1 MITMKQ
7 KFILDINPANGEL
20 IEKIKCS
27 SYGEIASAIKLA
39 RKAWRLWINVPLK
52 NRIAMMKKV
61 AKDFLKEKE
70 ILGEIITMEM
80 GKPLKSAIAEAEAV
94 AYGIEEAIEMAEEA
108 FATQV
113 LNYKDTV
120 TEIHRSSIGV
130 VAVITPWN
138 FPAAMAESL
147 ISPAILGGN
156 TVVFKPSEYTPL
168 TGKYMY
174 EVFNRHLPK
183 GAVNLLQGAEEV
195 GEVLITSDVDMIAF
209 VGSQEVGK
217 RIMEASAK
225 RLNRLVLELGGKD
238 PMIILKDADIE
249 KAAKYAVNG
258 SLRNAG
264 QVCVAVERIYVE
276 DKIAD
281 KFEKQVLENV
291 KKWKVGPGTDE
302 SSDMGPIVS
311 ENQRLNILSQI
322 EDAERKGAKILWG
335 GKKVEGKGFFMEP
348 TVITNLADK
357 HLIMQ
362 KETFGPVVCIQKV
375 SSAEE
380 AIEKANNTTFGLGAT
395 VWSKNEAKAKEVAR
409 KIESGMIGINQ
420 GIGGVPRTPWV
431 GAKQSGFG
439 FIGSIEGMRQFTIP
453 KKISYKKK

>member
-7 KFILDINPANGEL
+7 KFILDINPATGEL

-70 ILGEIITMEM
+70 ILGEIIMMEM
-80 GKPLKSAIAEAEAV
+80 GKPLKSAIGEAEAV

-108 FATQV
+108 FSTQV
-113 LNYKDTV
+113 LTYKDQV

-238 PMIILKDADIE
+238 PMIIMKDADLE

-264 QVCVAVERIYVE
+264 QVCVSVERIYIE
-276 DKIAD
+276 DKVAD
-281 KFEKQVLENV
+281 KFEKLVLEYV
-291 KKWKVGPGTDE
+291 KKWKAGPGTDA

-311 ENQRLNILSQI
+311 ESQRQNILNQI

-335 GKKVEGKGFFMEP
+335 GKKIDGKGFFMEP

-395 VWSKNEAKAKEVAR
+395 VWSKNDNKAKEISR

-453 KKISYKKK
+453 KKISYKK

>member
-1 MITMKQ
+1 MKQ

-80 GKPLKSAIAEAEAV
+80 GKPLKSAIGEAEAV

-291 KKWKVGPGTDE
+291 KKWKVGPGTDD

-395 VWSKNEAKAKEVAR
+395 VWSKNDAKAKEVAR

>member
-80 GKPLKSAIAEAEAV
+80 GKPLKSAIGEAEAV

-291 KKWKVGPGTDE
+291 KKWKVGPGTDD

-395 VWSKNEAKAKEVAR
+395 VWSKNDAKAKEVAR

>member
-80 GKPLKSAIAEAEAV
+80 GKPLKSAIGEAEAV

-291 KKWKVGPGTDE
+291 KKWKVGPGTDD

-311 ENQRLNILSQI
+311 ENQRINILSQI

-395 VWSKNEAKAKEVAR
+395 VWSKNDAKAKEVAR